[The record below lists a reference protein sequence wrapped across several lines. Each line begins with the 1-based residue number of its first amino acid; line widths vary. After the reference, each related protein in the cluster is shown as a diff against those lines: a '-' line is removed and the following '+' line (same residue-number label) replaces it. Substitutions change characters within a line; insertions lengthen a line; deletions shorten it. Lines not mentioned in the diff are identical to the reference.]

1 MIKGI
6 IFDLDG
12 TLIDSMKIW
21 YDVDR
26 NFLRENGITDP
37 PADISERVKKMTVDQ
52 SSQYFIDLFHLDLT
66 KEYVI
71 KRIED
76 MVREEYEQHI
86 PLKPYVEET
95 LDMLEDKGIPY
106 GVATATYKVLA
117 EAVLKR
123 CGIYDRFSFVLT
135 DVEYPRGKRFPD
147 IFLGGSQRLGCRP
160 DETLVIEDSLHC
172 VETAKAAGLVT
183 AGIYDDTSE
192 PDRERITEI
201 SDYYLMSLAELKT
214 II

>member
-26 NFLRENGITDP
+26 NFLRENGVTDP

-52 SSQYFIDLFHLDLT
+52 SSQYFIDLFHLSVT

-76 MVREEYEQHI
+76 MVREEYEHHI

-95 LDMLEDKGIPY
+95 LDMLDGMGIPY
-106 GVATATYKVLA
+106 GVATATYKALA

-123 CGIYDRFSFVLT
+123 CGIYDRFRFVLT
-135 DVEYPRGKRFPD
+135 DIDYPRGKKFPD
-147 IFLGGSQRLGCRP
+147 IFLGGAQRLGCSP
-160 DETLVIEDSLHC
+160 DEALVIEDSLHC
-172 VETAKAAGLVT
+172 IQTAKKAGLTT
-183 AGIYDDTSE
+183 AGIYEETCE
-192 PDRERITEI
+192 PDRKEI
-201 SDYYLMSLAELKT
+201 METADYYLMSLAELKS